1 MDKLEQ
7 LWDKKLKIQT
17 CGNDDSKAD
26 AYRYP
31 YEPTPYCVLQRL
43 ADSGFLDENSY
54 LLDYGCGKGRVGLFL
69 HHVLGCKADG
79 VDYNPRMHA
88 WAEENRRTSGK
99 SMVNFHCCSAED
111 FTVTEQD
118 SFYFFNP
125 FSVEILRAALDNIM
139 ESYYENPRE
148 MRLYFYYPSDEY
160 LGELM
165 CHDALMFVDEIDC
178 QDLFPG
184 KNSRERVLIF
194 EVCA

>member
-1 MDKLEQ
+1 MDKLEA
-7 LWDKKLKIQT
+7 LWDKKLNIQT

-31 YEPTPYCVLQRL
+31 YEPTPYCVLERL
-43 ADSGFLDENSY
+43 ADSGFLDEKSH
-54 LLDYGCGKGRVGLFL
+54 LLDYGCGKGRVGLYL

-79 VDYNPRMHA
+79 VDYDPRMIA
-88 WAEENRRTSGK
+88 WAEENLRTNGK
-99 SMVNFHCCSAED
+99 QGVNFHCCSAED

-139 ESYYENPRE
+139 ESYYENPRA
-148 MRLYFYYPSDEY
+148 MRLFFYYPSDEY

-184 KNSRERVLIF
+184 KNQRERILVF
-194 EVCA
+194 EMC

>member
-7 LWDKKLKIQT
+7 SWDKKLNIQT

-26 AYRYP
+26 AFRYP

-43 ADSGFLDENSY
+43 ADSGFLNEESH

-69 HHVLGCKADG
+69 SHQLGCKADG
-79 VDYNPRMHA
+79 VDYDPRMIA
-88 WAEENRRTSGK
+88 WAEENCRTGRSE
-99 SMVNFHCCSAED
+99 VNFHCCSAED

-118 SFYFFNP
+118 NFYFFNP
-125 FSVEILRAALDNIM
+125 FSVEILRAALNNIM

-184 KNSRERVLIF
+184 KNQRERILIF
-194 EVCA
+194 EVCM